1 VEVEFGIYRSPE
13 EWHHEA
19 TCVPHPFDN
28 RSFLR
33 EWQLAAL
40 KAILESQRHDT
51 ASHCIQ
57 FINKYTKRRDELL
70 EAESL
75 LHGRMEPRIRE
86 IMRRKNILLFLEV
99 LAYAGISDS
108 LIGKQLQEGFP
119 ISGEL
124 GSSHLFD
131 QEKRDASI
139 TKEYLMRDTGWRAK
153 ATYANAR
160 PHQDESPII
169 TAEIYSDTLIG
180 KDKGWARGP
189 ITVEDLDATF
199 PRGGVHG
206 LLAASIRALP
216 TTKLASRFPMF
227 ASSTT
232 SPSTAQTKTL
242 PRMCAWTWAES
253 TSWLA
258 LQWP

>member
-1 VEVEFGIYRSPE
+1 VPEGSKLLMKLIGDAPKQFDMQEFVNMDSLRPPDLPNSFPPTAPDSRVEVEFGIYRSPE

-139 TKEYLMRDTGWRAK
+139 TKEYLMRDAGWWAK
-153 ATYANAR
+153 AAYANAR
-160 PHQDESPII
+160 PGAFYRSGTCSHDE
-169 TAEIYSDTLIG
+169 
-180 KDKGWARGP
+180 
-189 ITVEDLDATF
+189 
-199 PRGGVHG
+199 
-206 LLAASIRALP
+206 ASF
-216 TTKLASRFPMF
+216 K
-227 ASSTT
+227 
-232 SPSTAQTKTL
+232 
-242 PRMCAWTWAES
+242 CE
-253 TSWLA
+253 
-258 LQWP
+258 